1 MWDLIFHGAILGS
14 RFNTFENSRHARY
27 EKAPFKYGI
36 FSSPIKGK
44 REKGT
49 EILTVSPPQM
59 FRANAFP
66 AFPLMVV
73 DLSRKQQDDTPSVQQ
88 NEEIQQQP
96 EQEVLQPEDAYDSI
110 DTTES
115 LSEIR
120 LAHNGN
126 AMTVIEAIAASFSDE
141 WGKLVS
147 YEYRNDSVYLLFE
160 NNVSAQLTHEQGE
173 IWNYNNS
180 SYRLLDPNNRIPF
193 KINAN
198 NNSIQN
204 QADVINRIST
214 KEGLIEEIGLQS
226 ILEEIPDVEE
236 VLDNQYGGRAI
247 TNKQTLM
254 TIITDLQ
261 ELLEDDRYDEFYNK
275 LDNMYKELDNQCGI

>member
-1 MWDLIFHGAILGS
+1 
-14 RFNTFENSRHARY
+14 
-27 EKAPFKYGI
+27 
-36 FSSPIKGK
+36 
-44 REKGT
+44 
-49 EILTVSPPQM
+49 M

-96 EQEVLQPEDAYDSI
+96 ESEVLQPEDAYDSI

-115 LSEIR
+115 LSEIK

-126 AMTVIEAIAASFSDE
+126 TMTVIEAIAASFSDE

-193 KINAN
+193 KITAN
-198 NNSIQN
+198 NNSEQN

-214 KEGLIEEIGLQS
+214 KEGFIEEVGLQS
-226 ILEEIPDVEE
+226 ILEEVPAVEE
-236 VLDNQYGGRAI
+236 ILDNQYGGHAI

-254 TIITDLQ
+254 MIITDLQ